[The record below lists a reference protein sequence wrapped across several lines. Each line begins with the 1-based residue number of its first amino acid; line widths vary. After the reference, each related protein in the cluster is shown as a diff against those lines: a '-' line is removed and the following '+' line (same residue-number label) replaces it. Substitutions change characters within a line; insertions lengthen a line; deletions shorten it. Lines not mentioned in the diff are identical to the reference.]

1 MGKFSRAKGQ
11 RIERELVQLHKE
23 SGIDCER
30 VPLSGAAGGSFS
42 GDLVIG
48 GKYTGEVKSR
58 ASGEGFKT
66 LERWKGDHDVLF
78 LRRDR
83 QRPLVVLDFDLYA
96 ELVRSMR
103 KFNRQVN
110 TIAKAKNGY

>member
-1 MGKFSRAKGQ
+1 M
-11 RIERELVQLHKE
+11 
-23 SGIDCER
+23 
-30 VPLSGAAGGSFS
+30 PLSGAAGGSFS

-48 GKYTGEVKSR
+48 GRYTGEVKSR
-58 ASGEGFKT
+58 ASGAGFKT

-96 ELVRSMR
+96 ELVRDRANASL
-103 KFNRQVN
+103 FCGQCGASFLGEVN
-110 TIAKAKNGY
+110 P